1 MKVAFAVNGV
11 DHVLELEPRELL
23 VDVLRDHLG
32 LTGVHAACDQGA
44 CGSCTVLVDGSGV
57 RSCLMFGVQVAG
69 HDVTT
74 IEGVGS
80 PGDLHPIQR
89 ALSEHHGLQCGYCTP
104 GIVLTA
110 LELLRD
116 TPEPTAEEI
125 DAGMSGSLCR
135 CTGYTS
141 IVDAVAA
148 VAATGR
154 GDQR

>member
-1 MKVAFAVNGV
+1 MRVAFAVNGV
-11 DHVLELEPRELL
+11 DHELELEPRELL

-69 HDVTT
+69 RDITT

-154 GDQR
+154 GDQ

>member
-1 MKVAFAVNGV
+1 MRVPFTVNGV
-11 DHVLELEPRELL
+11 DHELDLEPRELL

-44 CGSCTVLVDGSGV
+44 CGSFTVLLDGSGV
-57 RSCLMFGVQVAG
+57 RSCLMFGVQAAG
-69 HDVTT
+69 REVTT
-74 IEGVGS
+74 IEGVGA
-80 PGDLHPIQR
+80 PGELHPLQR

-125 DAGMSGSLCR
+125 DAGMSGSLGR
-135 CTGYTS
+135 CTGYTP
-141 IVDAVAA
+141 ILDAIAA
-148 VAATGR
+148 VAPSGR
-154 GDQR
+154 DDQ

>member
-1 MKVAFAVNGV
+1 MRVAVSVNGI
-11 DHVLELEPRELL
+11 DHELELEPRELL

-44 CGSCTVLVDGSGV
+44 CGSCTVLVDGGGV

-69 HDVTT
+69 CEVTT

-80 PGDLHPIQR
+80 PGELHPIQR

-104 GIVLTA
+104 GVVLTA

-116 TPEPTAEEI
+116 TPEPTIEEI

-141 IVDAVAA
+141 IVDAIAA
-148 VAATGR
+148 VAAGGR
-154 GDQR
+154 GERS

>member
-1 MKVAFAVNGV
+1 MRVAFAVNGD
-11 DHVLELEPRELL
+11 DHELELEPRELL

-57 RSCLMFGVQVAG
+57 RSCLMFGVQLAG
-69 HDVTT
+69 HHVTT

-135 CTGYTS
+135 CTGYTP
-141 IVDAVAA
+141 IVDAIAA
-148 VAATGR
+148 VAASGR
-154 GDQR
+154 SDQ

>member
-1 MKVAFAVNGV
+1 MRVAFAVNGV
-11 DHVLELEPRELL
+11 EHELELEPRELL

-57 RSCLMFGVQVAG
+57 RSCLMFGVQAAG
-69 HDVTT
+69 REVTT
-74 IEGVGS
+74 IEGIGS

-110 LELLRD
+110 LELLGD

-135 CTGYTS
+135 CTGYSS
-141 IVDAVAA
+141 IVDAIAA
-148 VAATGR
+148 VAAGGR
-154 GDQR
+154 GDR

>member
-1 MKVAFAVNGV
+1 MRVAFAVNGV
-11 DHVLELEPRELL
+11 EHELELEPRELL

-69 HDVTT
+69 GHVTT
-74 IEGVGS
+74 IEGVGA

-148 VAATGR
+148 VAARGR
-154 GDQR
+154 GDQ

>member
-1 MKVAFAVNGV
+1 MRVTVSVNGV
-11 DHVLELEPRELL
+11 DHELDLEPRELL
-23 VDVLRDHLG
+23 VDVLRDDLG

-57 RSCLMFGVQVAG
+57 RSCLMFGVQAAG
-69 HDVTT
+69 REVTT
-74 IEGVGS
+74 IEGVGA

-104 GIVLTA
+104 GVVLTA

-141 IVDAVAA
+141 IVDAIAA
-148 VAATGR
+148 VAASGR
-154 GDQR
+154 GGQ

>member
-11 DHVLELEPRELL
+11 DHELELEPRELL

-69 HDVTT
+69 RDVTT

-154 GDQR
+154 GDQP

>member
-11 DHVLELEPRELL
+11 DHELELEPRELL

>member
-1 MKVAFAVNGV
+1 MRVALTVNGV
-11 DHVLELEPRELL
+11 DHELELEPRQLL

-57 RSCLMFGVQVAG
+57 RSCLMFGVQAAG
-69 HDVTT
+69 REVTT
-74 IEGVGS
+74 IEGIGS

-110 LELLRD
+110 LELLGD

-135 CTGYTS
+135 CTGYSS
-141 IVDAVAA
+141 IVDAIAA
-148 VAATGR
+148 VAAGGR
-154 GDQR
+154 GDR